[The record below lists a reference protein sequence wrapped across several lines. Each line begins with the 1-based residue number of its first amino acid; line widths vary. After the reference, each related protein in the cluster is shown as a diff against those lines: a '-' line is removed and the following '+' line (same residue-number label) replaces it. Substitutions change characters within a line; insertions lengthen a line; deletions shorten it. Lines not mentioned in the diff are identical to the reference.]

1 MGLVDGK
8 FVDEDVVAGTPGSLI
23 PAQWGNA
30 VTEEVLNVIE
40 AAGIVPSESSNDQLV
55 EAINQLI
62 SAGTAGPATEAV
74 AGIAKIATTADFS
87 ATVADDT
94 KIVTIQKLKAWFS
107 SVMTQATEAVFGWLK
122 IATQLQVNAGS
133 DDTTAITP
141 KKLAEVTRSQAS
153 MAFTTTGTGAAYLM
167 SPVPTVTALAPNQ
180 RYTVLFHAS
189 STVTPTINISSLGAK
204 RLKQYT
210 ATGAKIDA
218 TLVAGQISDV
228 VYDGTDLVV
237 MDQLPPPGVVQA
249 TETVLGGA
257 EIATQPETNA
267 GTDDATIVT
276 PKKMR
281 FGFTFSFATNGY
293 FFLPSWLMGFGLQW
307 GEVPNIAADATQ
319 TVSFP
324 VSFPTD
330 VFGMLANLKTG
341 TAASQP
347 TSVYSIATSVSGGQV
362 ARDTTTSPYATGPI
376 FWVAFGR

>member
-1 MGLVDGK
+1 MALKLNERYPGRFSNPTAGYPQGSFKNRTAPDARDGSYLEKDWANDKEGFFQSLLSEAGLVASGA
-8 FVDEDVVAGTPGSLI
+8 VDSVGASQYYDAMVQVIADNI
-23 PAQWGNA
+23 P
-30 VTEEVLNVIE
+30 
-40 AAGIVPSESSNDQLV
+40 
-55 EAINQLI
+55 
-62 SAGTAGPATEAV
+62 
-74 AGIAKIATTADFS
+74 
-87 ATVADDT
+87 
-94 KIVTIQKLKAWFS
+94 
-107 SVMTQATEAVFGWLK
+107 QATESVLGGSK
-122 IATQLQVNAGS
+122 VSTQMQVNAGS
-133 DDTTAITP
+133 DDATLVTP
-141 KKLAEVTRSQAS
+141 KKLAESNRSQAS

-167 SPVPTVTALAPNQ
+167 SPVPTVTALAANQ
-180 RYTVLFHAS
+180 RYTVKFHAS

-210 ATGAKIDA
+210 SAGAKVDA

-228 VYDGTDLVV
+228 IYDGTDLVV
-237 MDQLPPPGVVQA
+237 MNQLPPAGLVQA

-276 PKKMR
+276 PKKLR
-281 FGFTFSFATNGY
+281 FGFTFSFGTNGY

-307 GEVPNIAADATQ
+307 GEVPNVTADATQ
-319 TVSFP
+319 AVSFP
-324 VSFPTD
+324 VSFPTE

-341 TAASQP
+341 TAGTQP